1 MILPLHVF
9 PGQWKMN
16 GPGGFMANMKICS
29 NCRAFIDPKHK
40 VCEYC
45 GAEVAA
51 RKWAPAPSSAI
62 SSLIPQDNFTT
73 IILLLVNFGLFVAT
87 LVMTM
92 KSGSDGG
99 LFAGID
105 MTVLR
110 LFGAKDAFFIAHG
123 EWWRLV
129 TAGFLHA
136 GVFHLLMNSW
146 VLFDLGMMA
155 EQTFGTSRFLVIYF
169 VSSVFGFI
177 ASMYWSPYAISVGA
191 SAAVCGLI
199 GAMIAHSYRSG
210 GGFGSFY
217 VRWAVLIIVIGLMPG
232 FHIDNAAHIGGMAAG
247 FVIGYFA
254 GTPQPASAG
263 EPLWTVAAG
272 VSLAVVAASFYLAYQ
287 SLIATPYL

>member
-1 MILPLHVF
+1 MPKV
-9 PGQWKMN
+9 KMC
-16 GPGGFMANMKICS
+16 P
-29 NCRAFIDPKHK
+29 NCRAFIDPSHK
-40 VCEYC
+40 TCEYC
-45 GAEVAA
+45 GSEVGA
-51 RKWAPAPSSAI
+51 RKWEPAPSSAL
-62 SSLIPQDNFTT
+62 SGLIPQDNFTT
-73 IILLLVNFGLFVAT
+73 IILLVVNFGLFIAT

-92 KSGSDGG
+92 KSSSGNVG

-110 LFGAKDAFFIAHG
+110 HFGAKDASLIAQG

-136 GVFHLLMNSW
+136 GVFHILMNSW

-155 EQTFGTSRFLVIYF
+155 EQTFGTARFLVIYF
-169 VSSVFGFI
+169 VSSFFGFI
-177 ASMYWSPYAISVGA
+177 ASMYWSPYSISVGA

-199 GAMIAHSYRSG
+199 GAMIAQSYRSG

-247 FVIGYFA
+247 FAIAFFA
-254 GTPQPASAG
+254 GTPRPASAA

-272 VSLAVVAASFYLAYQ
+272 ASVATVAAAFYLAYQ

>member
-1 MILPLHVF
+1 
-9 PGQWKMN
+9 
-16 GPGGFMANMKICS
+16 MANVKMCP
-29 NCRAFIDPKHK
+29 NCRAFIDLKNK

-45 GAEVAA
+45 GAEVGA
-51 RKWAPAPSSAI
+51 RKWEPPPSSAI
-62 SSLIPQDNFTT
+62 SSLVPQDNFTT

-92 KSGSDGG
+92 KSASGGGG
-99 LFAGID
+99 LLAGID

-110 LFGAKDAFFIAHG
+110 LFGAKDTFFIAQG

-136 GVFHLLMNSW
+136 GVFHILMNSW

-155 EQTFGTSRFLVIYF
+155 EQTFGTARFLVIYF

-199 GAMIAHSYRSG
+199 GAMIAHNYRSG

-254 GTPQPASAG
+254 GTPRPASAA

-272 VSLAVVAASFYLAYQ
+272 ASLAVVAVAFYLAYQ
-287 SLIATPYL
+287 SLSATLYL

>member
-1 MILPLHVF
+1 MEDEET
-9 PGQWKMN
+9 
-16 GPGGFMANMKICS
+16 GGFMANVKMCPS
-29 NCRAFIDPKHK
+29 CRAFIDSKNK

-45 GAEVAA
+45 GAEVGA
-51 RKWAPAPSSAI
+51 RKSAAAPSAI
-62 SSLIPQDNFTT
+62 SSLVPQDNFTT

-87 LVMTM
+87 LLMTM
-92 KSGSDGG
+92 KSASGGGG

-105 MTVLR
+105 MRVLR
-110 LFGAKDAFFIAHG
+110 LFGAKDTFFIVQG

-136 GVFHLLMNSW
+136 GVFHIFMNSW

-199 GAMIAHSYRSG
+199 GAMIAHGYRSG
-210 GGFGSFY
+210 SGFGSFY
-217 VRWAVLIIVIGLMPG
+217 IRWAVLIIVIGLMPG

-247 FVIGYFA
+247 FVIAYFA

-272 VSLAVVAASFYLAYQ
+272 ASLAVVAASFYLAYQ
-287 SLIATPYL
+287 SLSATPYL